1 MDEKK
6 EIAPADCSADGAS
19 RGRFGKKPGCR
30 GQKRAKRRNRQVQ
43 GTMGAV
49 FGKAPQGE
57 QADLAIYQ
65 IFYLFQRRDD
75 LSVFGVHVSSLC
87 VRGEDGGDGIY
98 LAPLE
103 LPWGGKWTIIGYA
116 VAHNEAGEVIIGG
129 GLGYTLSFWIGSFLA
144 QCINFPLQRNITYK
158 SKGKIP
164 FQIMWYFI
172 AWVLITFATT
182 ALNSLWLPVCAGASA
197 QCGVSDYQYRG
208 GRRNLYGHFLPD
220 FQDRFPRGGSEKESG
235 RRNCREKGLKSK
247 Q

>member
-6 EIAPADCSADGAS
+6 EIAPADCSADGAVEDVS
-19 RGRFGKKPGCR
+19 AKSPDVAVKKGQNGVIGRIKGQWARFSAKHPKGSKLIWQFIKFFIFSNGVTIFQFLVYTFLPYAFGAKMAATEFIWPG
-30 GQKRAKRRNRQVQ
+30 
-43 GTMGAV
+43 
-49 FGKAPQGE
+49 
-57 QADLAIYQ
+57 I
-65 IFYLFQRRDD
+65 
-75 LSVFGVHVSSLC
+75 
-87 VRGEDGGDGIY
+87 
-98 LAPLE
+98 E

-182 ALNSLWLPVCAGASA
+182 GAQQPVAAVCAGASA
-197 QCGVSDYQYRG
+197 QCGVSDY
-208 GRRNLYGHFLPD
+208 NTWW
-220 FQDRFPRGGSEKESG
+220 
-235 RRNCREKGLKSK
+235 
-247 Q
+247 